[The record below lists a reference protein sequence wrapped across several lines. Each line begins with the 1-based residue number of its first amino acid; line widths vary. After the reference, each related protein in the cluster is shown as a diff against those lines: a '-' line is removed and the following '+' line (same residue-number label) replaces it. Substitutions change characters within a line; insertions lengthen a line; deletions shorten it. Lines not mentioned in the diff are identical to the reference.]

1 MARVSS
7 KREEILEF
15 LRDFSAQNGYAPTV
29 REIMRAVGLKST
41 ASVYYHLS
49 ALNDAGLISMD
60 GGKNR
65 TIRLPTPGGIPVIGT
80 VAAGTPILAQENIEG
95 YLPWG
100 GDNSCFA
107 LQVKGDSMI
116 DARIYDGDVVFIRRQ
131 DDVDDGAIAAVMIDD
146 EATLKRVYRLADGR
160 IELRAANARYAPII
174 LGGENETRSLRI
186 LGKAVAFQSNVI

>member
-65 TIRLPTPGGIPVIGT
+65 TIRLPNPGGIPVIGT

-116 DARIYDGDVVFIRRQ
+116 DAGILSGDKVIIRPQPTAEHGEIVVALL
-131 DDVDDGAIAAVMIDD
+131 GD
-146 EATLKRVYRLADGR
+146 EATVKRLSRKDGQVWLLPENPAYSPIDGREAQIIGKVCAVYREYGR
-160 IELRAANARYAPII
+160 
-174 LGGENETRSLRI
+174 
-186 LGKAVAFQSNVI
+186 

>member
-7 KREEILEF
+7 KREEILAF

-49 ALNDAGLISMD
+49 TLNDAGLISMD

-65 TIRLPTPGGIPVIGT
+65 TIRLSNPGGIPVIGT

-95 YLPWG
+95 YLPWD

-107 LQVKGDSMI
+107 LRVKGDSMI
-116 DARIYDGDVVFIRRQ
+116 DAGILSGDKVIVRPQPTAEHGEIVVALFE
-131 DDVDDGAIAAVMIDD
+131 D
-146 EATLKRVYRLADGR
+146 EATVKRLSRKDGQVWLLPENPAYSPIDGREAQIIGKVCAVYREYGR
-160 IELRAANARYAPII
+160 
-174 LGGENETRSLRI
+174 
-186 LGKAVAFQSNVI
+186 

>member
-7 KREEILEF
+7 KREEILDF

-65 TIRLPTPGGIPVIGT
+65 TIRLPNPGGIPVIGT

-116 DARIYDGDVVFIRRQ
+116 DAGILSGDKVIVRPQPTAEHGEIVVALFE
-131 DDVDDGAIAAVMIDD
+131 D
-146 EATLKRVYRLADGR
+146 EATVKRLSRKDGQVWLLPENPAYSPIDGREAQIIGKVCAVYREYR
-160 IELRAANARYAPII
+160 R
-174 LGGENETRSLRI
+174 
-186 LGKAVAFQSNVI
+186 

>member
-7 KREEILEF
+7 KREEILAF

-49 ALNDAGLISMD
+49 TLNDAGIISMD

-65 TIRLPTPGGIPVIGT
+65 TIRLSNPGGIPVIGT

-107 LQVKGDSMI
+107 LRVKGDSMI
-116 DARIYDGDVVFIRRQ
+116 DAGILSGDKVIVRPQPTAEHGEIVVALFE
-131 DDVDDGAIAAVMIDD
+131 D
-146 EATLKRVYRLADGR
+146 EATVKTLRRKDGHTWLMP
-160 IELRAANARYAPII
+160 ENPDYEPID
-174 LGGENETRSLRI
+174 GDGCTI
-186 LGKAVAFQSNVI
+186 LGKVTAVVRRY

>member
-49 ALNDAGLISMD
+49 TLNDAGLISMD

-65 TIRLPTPGGIPVIGT
+65 TIRLPNPGGIPVIGT

-107 LQVKGDSMI
+107 LRVKGDSMI
-116 DARIYDGDVVFIRRQ
+116 DAGILSGDKVIVRPQPTAEHGEIVVALFE
-131 DDVDDGAIAAVMIDD
+131 D
-146 EATLKRVYRLADGR
+146 EATVKRLSRKDGQVWLLPENPAYSPIDGREAQIIGKVCAVYREYGR
-160 IELRAANARYAPII
+160 
-174 LGGENETRSLRI
+174 
-186 LGKAVAFQSNVI
+186 

>member
-41 ASVYYHLS
+41 ASAYYHLS
-49 ALNDAGLISMD
+49 TLNDAGLISMD

-65 TIRLPTPGGIPVIGT
+65 TIRLPNPGGIPVIGT

-116 DARIYDGDVVFIRRQ
+116 DAGILSGDKVIVRPQPTAEHGEIVVALL
-131 DDVDDGAIAAVMIDD
+131 GD
-146 EATLKRVYRLADGR
+146 EATVKRLSRKDGQVWLLPENPAYSPIDGREAQIIGKVCAVYREYGR
-160 IELRAANARYAPII
+160 
-174 LGGENETRSLRI
+174 
-186 LGKAVAFQSNVI
+186 

>member
-15 LRDFSAQNGYAPTV
+15 LRNFSAQNGYAPTV

-65 TIRLPTPGGIPVIGT
+65 TIRLPNPGGIPVIGT

-116 DARIYDGDVVFIRRQ
+116 DAGILSGDKVIVRPQPTAEHGEIVVALL
-131 DDVDDGAIAAVMIDD
+131 GD
-146 EATLKRVYRLADGR
+146 EATVKRLSRKDGQVWLLPENPAYSPIDGREAQIIGKVCAVYREYGR
-160 IELRAANARYAPII
+160 
-174 LGGENETRSLRI
+174 
-186 LGKAVAFQSNVI
+186 

>member
-7 KREEILEF
+7 KREEILAF

-49 ALNDAGLISMD
+49 TLNDAGLISMD

-65 TIRLPTPGGIPVIGT
+65 TIRLSNPGGIPVIGT

-95 YLPWG
+95 YLPWD

-107 LQVKGDSMI
+107 LRVKGDSMI
-116 DARIYDGDVVFIRRQ
+116 DAGILSGDKVIVRPQPTAEHGEIVVALFE
-131 DDVDDGAIAAVMIDD
+131 D
-146 EATLKRVYRLADGR
+146 EATVKRLSRKDGQVWLLPENPAYSPIDGREAQIIGKVCAVYREYR
-160 IELRAANARYAPII
+160 R
-174 LGGENETRSLRI
+174 
-186 LGKAVAFQSNVI
+186 